1 MEHVR
6 FFPEFHRLTADLYFN
21 RDKRKFYS
29 PIPKIGPIA
38 MFVLEID
45 DKFKIEDAD
54 ACFIVLRSVLLGLG
68 M

>member
-1 MEHVR
+1 M
-6 FFPEFHRLTADLYFN
+6 
-21 RDKRKFYS
+21 

>member
-1 MEHVR
+1 
-6 FFPEFHRLTADLYFN
+6 
-21 RDKRKFYS
+21 
-29 PIPKIGPIA
+29 